1 MIVAFLRRRCESLLR
16 GEHPKP
22 TQPRWRGQ
30 QAGVRLEPAGA
41 PIARDESD
49 MEERPDHLTVVIGA
63 SSVAED
69 LRRSLVQ
76 HGVTH
81 AGVTAH
87 LRGLRRTM
95 VLQESEELVVVC
107 VSLDP
112 ATLERHGPALRQLLA
127 DHHCSPRGIR
137 SVGLLTGLGFTR
149 DVAEMGCDVYVED
162 SAQAAKAVRMLAR
175 RWRDNRRRQAA
186 EKPAAR
192 PRATSESLRT
202 DVWMWGKD
210 ALPIELEPLLMSR
223 PIKRRSTQAKPE
235 DDAGSAH
242 GRSTPSK

>member
-1 MIVAFLRRRCESLLR
+1 
-16 GEHPKP
+16 
-22 TQPRWRGQ
+22 
-30 QAGVRLEPAGA
+30 
-41 PIARDESD
+41 

-63 SSVAED
+63 SSVAEE

-81 AGVTAH
+81 AGITAH

-95 VLQESEELVVVC
+95 VLEQREELVVVC
-107 VSLDP
+107 VSLDQ
-112 ATLERHGPALRQLLA
+112 ATIERHGASLRQLLA

-162 SAQAAKAVRMLAR
+162 SEQAAKAVRMLAR

-186 EKPAAR
+186 EKSPAL
-192 PRATSESLRT
+192 PRITGEALRT
-202 DVWMWGKD
+202 DVWMWGKE
-210 ALPIELEPLLMSR
+210 ALPIDLEPLLTTR
-223 PIKRRSTQAKPE
+223 PVKRRATDAAKPE

-242 GRSTPSK
+242 GRSTPPA